1 MAEPDCKPV
10 PWLIFFRG
18 FQEPVGKGLHPEIQH
33 GSYFIASAASAG
45 AAPHSV
51 PPFIASIVFLRP
63 SLNGVNENSGK
74 TFSSAVF
81 SNPWSAFSFVLLL
94 DSTFISEL
102 VSFDSSSI
110 ISAKV

>member
-18 FQEPVGKGLHPEIQH
+18 FQEHVGKGLHPEIQH
-33 GSYFIASAASAG
+33 GSYFIASAA
-45 AAPHSV
+45 AAPHSI

-63 SLNGVNENSGK
+63 SLNGVNENSGN

-81 SNPWSAFSFVLLL
+81 SNPWSAFSFVLFI

-110 ISAKV
+110 IQR